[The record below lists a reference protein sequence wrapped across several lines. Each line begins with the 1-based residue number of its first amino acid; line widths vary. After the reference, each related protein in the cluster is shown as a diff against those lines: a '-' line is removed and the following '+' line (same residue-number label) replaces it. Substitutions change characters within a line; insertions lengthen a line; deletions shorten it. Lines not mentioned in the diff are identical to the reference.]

1 MARIKQLYYKNMK
14 KIETIAT
21 LIFLTVSGL
30 AQTTPEDAIRAAL
43 QNHPLIKA
51 ADFEVQAKKYAEK
64 SALNLPN
71 PEVNAESPTGQF
83 YAVGVLQSFEFPT
96 VYARQKQVAKA
107 ETALAQ
113 AGRLMN
119 ENDLRY
125 AVRELYLE
133 AQVAAF
139 QSRQWRSRD
148 SLYQAIAA
156 AADRQFTAGEIDF
169 LQKTLTE
176 NEAGKV
182 RQERLAA
189 EQRALALTEQLKI
202 LTGLADLEAL
212 LPLHPDT
219 TGLEGGA
226 GAGANPALLYEQQ
239 AVQVAEKQVS
249 LAKSKALPNFS
260 IGYMN
265 QGERDTPIDYRFRA
279 SIGLPLWVGQYRAG
293 VNAAKAES
301 QAAVARAEA
310 QSQAVALQVQRNYAE
325 ALTALGLVRYYEQEA
340 LPRSRALISAVLRMR
355 EAGQTDYVTFLKTLD
370 EAFAIQREYAEQI
383 QAFET
388 TRIQG
393 LYLAGQ

>member
-1 MARIKQLYYKNMK
+1 MRVAL
-14 KIETIAT
+14 KI
-21 LIFLTVSGL
+21 LIIFALPGL
-30 AQTTPEDAIRAAL
+30 AWAQNTVAPEDAIRAAL

-51 ADFEVQAKKYAEK
+51 AAFDVQAKKYAEK

-113 AGRLMN
+113 AGQRIS

-125 AVRELYLE
+125 AVRTMYLD
-133 AQVAAF
+133 AQVADY
-139 QSRQWRSRD
+139 QSRQWRTRD
-148 SLYQAIAA
+148 SLYQAIAV
-156 AADRQFTAGEIDF
+156 AADRQFDAGEIDF
-169 LQKTLTE
+169 LQKTLVE

-182 RQERLAA
+182 ARERFAA
-189 EQRALALTEQLKI
+189 EQLALTTTAQLNT
-202 LTGLADLEAL
+202 LTGLTDWDAL
-212 LPLHPDT
+212 LPLRPDT
-219 TGLEGGA
+219 TGLGGSS
-226 GAGANPALLYEQQ
+226 GPGANPALLYEQQ
-239 AVQVAEKQVS
+239 SIQVAEKQVA

-265 QGERDTPIDYRFRA
+265 QGERETPMDYRFRA

-293 VNAAKAES
+293 VNVAKAES
-301 QAAVARAEA
+301 QAAVARADA
-310 QSQAVALQVQRNYAE
+310 QSQAIAIQLQRTNTE
-325 ALTALGLVRYYEQEA
+325 ALMALGFVRYYEQEA

-355 EAGQTDYVTFLKTLD
+355 DAGQTDYVTFLKTLD
-370 EAFAIQREYAEQI
+370 EAFAIQREYAVQI

-388 TRIQG
+388 ARIQR